1 MISVGTTEVV
11 SENYVE
17 RHLLDSETYRR
28 FAKHNPARW
37 LLAVLQEYATIGL
50 AIWVCV
56 HFGKWWLYPFA
67 IFLIGTRQHALGIMA
82 HESVHFAV
90 ASRRFWNDLLG
101 NLFAAYP
108 LTYSVQG
115 YRTNHL
121 RHHRWLETAK
131 DPERTALDLYPDEWT
146 YPMRRLRFY
155 TLLVRDALLLK
166 QVQAFD
172 LVRYVWEVP
181 SGAGWQVLGVLLYQG
196 TMAFV
201 AWRTGFIWTYVL
213 LWLFP
218 LFSVAIMCF
227 RIRTAAEHSAIGHPE
242 DRYTRETPDTLA
254 TTRTTVGGPI
264 GKFLFAP
271 HNMAYHI
278 EHHLYP
284 AVPVFRLKKLHETL
298 LQIPE
303 YAARARVS
311 HGYPQ
316 LFRELTATD

>member
-1 MISVGTTEVV
+1 MNTVTREVV
-11 SENYVE
+11 NENYIE
-17 RHLLDSETYRR
+17 RHLLDSETYLK

-37 LLAVLQEYATIGL
+37 LLAVTQEWLTIAA
-50 AIWVCV
+50 AIWICN

-82 HESVHFAV
+82 HEATHFAV
-90 ASRRFWNDLLG
+90 AASRFWNDLLG

-121 RHHRWLETAK
+121 RHHRWLETEK
-131 DPERTALDLYPDEWT
+131 DPERTALDLYPDEWK
-146 YPMRRLRFY
+146 YPMKRLKFY
-155 TLLVRDALLLK
+155 LLLITDALLLK
-166 QVQAFD
+166 QVRAFD
-172 LVRYVWEVP
+172 LVRYVWELP
-181 SGAGWQVLGVLLYQG
+181 NGATPHIIGVLLYHG
-196 TMAFV
+196 TAALI
-201 AWRTGFIWTYVL
+201 AWKTGYLWSYVL
-213 LWLFP
+213 LWLLP

-227 RIRTAAEHSAIGHPE
+227 RIRTASEHSAIGAPE
-242 DRYTRETPDTLA
+242 ARYTRQVPDTLA

-284 AVPVFRLKKLHETL
+284 AVPVFRLRKLHEIL
-298 LQIPE
+298 LRNPE
-303 YAARARVS
+303 FAARARVAQ
-311 HGYPQ
+311 GYPA
-316 LFRELTATD
+316 LFRELTTE